1 MLGTL
6 HPLCHRQLRVERL
19 VKIENLE
26 IKANFKPQV
35 VRHKLVAYN
44 LQFDIAICDIKF
56 MGRPSQIAARV
67 HGAGNRHALKCSP

>member
-44 LQFDIAICDIKF
+44 LQFDIAICDLKF
-56 MGRPSQIAARV
+56 DCQFG
-67 HGAGNRHALKCSP
+67 ALKREQNIKYYSFI